1 MIDEGLRNKT
11 IQILEDE
18 QNQLDGCFDS
28 QSDIVAPKKLEKT
41 SITQNSDGSW
51 NKVVFEE
58 NSNLTDGSIDSVKRK
73 EVIDKAEILQQF
85 CKTIDDKILS
95 INAEINIKK
104 EQIVS
109 LSTEATNGNC
119 WPGIAYS
126 TVGSI
131 SGGGKIDSL
140 FTFYSAETT
149 VNNEVER
156 IRIYPNMAG
165 PDVRFDVDN
174 PFEPDTVYNLSPKYS
189 GYGYKNLVDPIFY
202 KNKDGTFTGLR
213 TDGSGSLIGDGRFD
227 ISKTES
233 DHNARV
239 IISFP
244 FFRYYFGT
252 NSPTTPARCVEIA
265 NQIDSIYNEIIV
277 LRKERDALR
286 DDLSVIKNN
295 KSEKELSSWG
305 INRIYRSVADR
316 KTINSSALLSIQKLS
331 PDISV
336 PVSEL
341 IVNLDVSDPDSYS
354 GIGTNWFDLSG
365 IGNNAVLYP
374 ISSPAS
380 YEYVDKGILKFN
392 GIDQYAQT
400 GIRTS
405 SQSNVLGSGTNWMI
419 ETWFKINGAPS
430 NIFNSLVSIAGT
442 IQPSSGIITGITT
455 TGISVGQYVYP
466 IPGIIGSGTT
476 VTAIGIG
483 SVYIKPR
490 SVNVSVETTNFQ
502 FGKYEEYANTIVD
515 VNASSTTTNMLG
527 VSRGQSGI
535 FSGISTNRLIYT
547 VSSGAASTTLVG
559 SAITSGLWYHGVVVR
574 NGTTNTKL
582 YLNGVNVATYNGDLT
597 LGTGSTTT
605 TKIAAWTDENIFSN
619 VSISVVKIYQK
630 SYTDDEVKNKFD
642 ASKGRYELIG

>member
-252 NSPTTPARCVEIA
+252 NSP
-265 NQIDSIYNEIIV
+265 
-277 LRKERDALR
+277 
-286 DDLSVIKNN
+286 
-295 KSEKELSSWG
+295 
-305 INRIYRSVADR
+305 
-316 KTINSSALLSIQKLS
+316 
-331 PDISV
+331 
-336 PVSEL
+336 
-341 IVNLDVSDPDSYS
+341 
-354 GIGTNWFDLSG
+354 
-365 IGNNAVLYP
+365 
-374 ISSPAS
+374 
-380 YEYVDKGILKFN
+380 KFPW
-392 GIDQYAQT
+392 I
-400 GIRTS
+400 
-405 SQSNVLGSGTNWMI
+405 
-419 ETWFKINGAPS
+419 
-430 NIFNSLVSIAGT
+430 
-442 IQPSSGIITGITT
+442 
-455 TGISVGQYVYP
+455 
-466 IPGIIGSGTT
+466 
-476 VTAIGIG
+476 
-483 SVYIKPR
+483 
-490 SVNVSVETTNFQ
+490 
-502 FGKYEEYANTIVD
+502 
-515 VNASSTTTNMLG
+515 
-527 VSRGQSGI
+527 
-535 FSGISTNRLIYT
+535 
-547 VSSGAASTTLVG
+547 
-559 SAITSGLWYHGVVVR
+559 
-574 NGTTNTKL
+574 
-582 YLNGVNVATYNGDLT
+582 
-597 LGTGSTTT
+597 
-605 TKIAAWTDENIFSN
+605 
-619 VSISVVKIYQK
+619 
-630 SYTDDEVKNKFD
+630 
-642 ASKGRYELIG
+642 